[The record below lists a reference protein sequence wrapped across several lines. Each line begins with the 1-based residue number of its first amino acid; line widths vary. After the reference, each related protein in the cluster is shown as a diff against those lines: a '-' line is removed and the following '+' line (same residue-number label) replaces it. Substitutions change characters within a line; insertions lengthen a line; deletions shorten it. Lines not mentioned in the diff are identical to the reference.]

1 MANTVIQLKY
11 SNVTGT
17 PPSLN
22 LAEPAYSN
30 VSNKLWI
37 DDGSGVVAIGGKYYT
52 QLIDA
57 ATSNATQ
64 NTIVR
69 RDTSGN
75 FSANAVT
82 ITSLTSIGIVSQN
95 GINLGDKAN
104 AAFDQ
109 ANTALQQGGVIAGG
123 YANSA
128 FLQANTALQY
138 ATSAGSYANSAYH
151 AANNATSVAN
161 DALQHAGSAGV
172 YANAAYSQA
181 NTATTNAS
189 TADQKAVSAGSYANS
204 AYAHANTR
212 YSSSG
217 GTISGDV
224 SITGNL
230 IVQGN
235 TVSYDVSTYVVND
248 PIVLFANNNNS
259 NVVDIG
265 FAAHYVENSITKHT
279 GLVKDVSENK
289 YFLFDNYE
297 PHIQEEHTLNIAN
310 PTLAVANLVA
320 NLVTDSALIRGY
332 DPINHANAAYFVAN
346 TADQRAVTSGSYANS
361 AYLQANTATQ
371 YATSAG
377 SYANSAYSQA
387 NTGTSLAQAAFNAA
401 NNSLGGTA
409 TDGLARNTANAASS
423 YANSAYTQANTA
435 TTLAQASFNVANTD
449 VTFVS
454 AAAGSY
460 GSSTVVPTFNLEA
473 NGRISSITTT
483 TIALNASAIT
493 SGTLGVARGGT
504 GNTAFTSNHVIIGNG
519 TGALTTTGSS
529 TEGHLLTINSS
540 GVPTFQHLNGG
551 TF

>member
-52 QLIDA
+52 GLIDA
-57 ATSNATQ
+57 ATSAATQ

-82 ITSLTSIGIVSQN
+82 VTSLTSSGIVYQN
-95 GINLGDKAN
+95 GIDLGDKAN
-104 AAFDQ
+104 AAYAQ
-109 ANTALQQGGVIAGG
+109 ANTALEQGGVIAGG

-138 ATSAGSYANSAYH
+138 ATSAGSYANSAY
-151 AANNATSVAN
+151 
-161 DALQHAGSAGV
+161 L
-172 YANAAYSQA
+172 QA
-181 NTATTNAS
+181 NTATTNAA

-204 AYAHANTR
+204 AYAQANTATTDAATADQKAVSAGSYANSAYVHANTK

-224 SITGNL
+224 AITGNL

-235 TVSYDVSTYVVND
+235 TTTYEVDSYTVND
-248 PIVLFANNNNS
+248 PIVLFANNNIS

-265 FAAHYVENSITKHT
+265 FAAHYVENSTTKHT

-320 NLVTDSALIRGY
+320 NLITDSALIRGY
-332 DPINHANAAYFVAN
+332 DPINHANSAFATANTADQRAVTSGDYANSAFGAAN

-361 AYLQANTATQ
+361 AY
-371 YATSAG
+371 G
-377 SYANSAYSQA
+377 QA
-387 NTGTSLAQAAFNAA
+387 NTGTSLAQAAFDVA
-401 NNSLGGTA
+401 NNAVGGTA
-409 TDGLARNTANAASS
+409 TDGFARSVANSASS

-435 TTLAQASFNVANTD
+435 TTLAQAAFDVANTD
-449 VTFVS
+449 LTFVS

-460 GSSTVVPTFNLEA
+460 GSATAVPTFNVEA

-483 TIALNASAIT
+483 TIALDTSAIT
-493 SGTLGVARGGT
+493 SGTLGVVRGGT
-504 GNTAFTSNHVIIGNG
+504 GNTAFTSNHVILGNG

>member
-37 DDGSGVVAIGGKYYT
+37 DDGTGVVAIGGKYYT
-52 QLIDA
+52 GLIDA
-57 ATSNATQ
+57 ATSDATQ

-82 ITSLTSIGIVSQN
+82 VTSLTSSGIVSQN

-109 ANTALQQGGVIAGG
+109 ANTALEQGGVIAGG

-128 FLQANTALQY
+128 FAQANTALQY
-138 ATSAGSYANSAYH
+138 ATSAGSYANSAYSE
-151 AANNATSVAN
+151 ANNATFLAE
-161 DALQHAGSAGV
+161 DALQHAGSAGS
-172 YANAAYSQA
+172 YANSAYTQA
-181 NTATTNAS
+181 NTATTNAA

-224 SITGNL
+224 AITGNL

-235 TVSYDVSTYVVND
+235 TTTYEVDTYTVND
-248 PIVLFANNNNS
+248 PIVLFANNNIS

-297 PHIQEEHTLNIAN
+297 PHIQEEHSLNIAN

-320 NLVTDSALIRGY
+320 NLITDSAIIRGY

-346 TADQRAVTSGSYANS
+346 TADQRAVTSGDYANS
-361 AYLQANTATQ
+361 AYGQANTADQ
-371 YATSAG
+371 RAVTSG
-377 SYANSAYSQA
+377 DYANSAFATA
-387 NTGTSLAQAAFNAA
+387 NTADQKAVSAGVYANSAFNAA
-401 NNSLGGTA
+401 NTA
-409 TDGLARNTANAASS
+409 DQRAVTSGD

-435 TTLAQASFNVANTD
+435 TTLAQAAFNVANTD
-449 VTFVS
+449 VTTVS
-454 AAAGSY
+454 ATAGSY
-460 GSSTVVPTFNLEA
+460 GSATAVPTFNLEA

-483 TIALNASAIT
+483 TIALDASSIT